1 MQCDRLQ
8 LQESSQAGPRWGAGV
23 SAWCLAWEVGG
34 RGGLGWAARA
44 KQNRTVFEHLFPL
57 GRGEGAPA
65 SFNQDLKTGRPLI
78 KEGRAPRLS
87 CSS

>member
-1 MQCDRLQ
+1 MQCDRLR
-8 LQESSQAGPRWGAGV
+8 LQESSQAGPVWGGGGV
-23 SAWCLAWEVGG
+23 GVMFGMGGGEPLERAAW
-34 RGGLGWAARA
+34 A

-78 KEGRAPRLS
+78 KEGRTPRLS